1 MAALRGYMLKRV
13 SLGLLIGVFFG
24 ATCMYI
30 ILQSQITY
38 HKSVI
43 DIFKLEVQD
52 LNKKNEYYELELLDA
67 RNNIT
72 KCNDGKD
79 EIESEL
85 QEIKNDIAKYTS
97 YISYLESQIL
107 IILNNSRVN
116 YGDISVEQAKYI
128 ISSKPNLIIIDVRTQ
143 EEYNNKHIEGSINIP
158 LNILDKEIMEFCSC
172 EEFLVYCKSGARS
185 RQATDILLEKGYVR
199 TYNMIGGIDA
209 WNESITY
216 IGS

>member
-1 MAALRGYMLKRV
+1 MAVLRGYMLKRV
-13 SLGLLIGVFFG
+13 ILGLFIGVFFG

-30 ILQSQITY
+30 NLQSQITY

-43 DIFKLEVQD
+43 DAVKLEVQD
-52 LNKKNEYYELELLDA
+52 LNIKNKYYELELLDA

-72 KCNDGKD
+72 KCIDRKD
-79 EIESEL
+79 ELEFEL
-85 QEIKNDIAKYTS
+85 QDVENDIEKYAS

-107 IILNNSRVN
+107 TILNNSRIN

-128 ISSKPNLIIIDVRTQ
+128 ISSKPNLILIDVRTQ
-143 EEYNNKHIEGSINIP
+143 EEYNNNHIEGSINIP
-158 LNILDKEIMEFCSC
+158 LTVLDQKIMEFCSC
-172 EEFLVYCKSGARS
+172 EEFLVYCKSGSRS

-209 WNESITY
+209 WNDSITY
-216 IGS
+216 RGS

>member
-1 MAALRGYMLKRV
+1 
-13 SLGLLIGVFFG
+13 
-24 ATCMYI
+24 MYI

-38 HKSVI
+38 HKSII

-52 LNKKNEYYELELLDA
+52 LNKKYEYYELELLDA

-72 KCNDGKD
+72 KCNDRKD

-85 QEIKNDIAKYTS
+85 QDVKNDVAKHAS
-97 YISYLESQIL
+97 YISYLESQIS
-107 IILNNSRVN
+107 IILNNSRIN

-128 ISSKPNLIIIDVRTQ
+128 ITSKPNLIIIDVRTQ
-143 EEYNNKHIEGSINIP
+143 EEYKNNHIEGSINIP
-158 LNILDKEIMEFCSC
+158 LNILDKEIMEFCLC

-185 RQATDILLEKGYVR
+185 RQATDILLEKGYDR